1 MSKKALLL
9 ITIFAMA
16 ILIAT
21 AIFIAPTVGEYVI
34 SFVDNEKAVYSP
46 DLESLT
52 APLLTDH
59 EISNFETA
67 PKIGKPIPPGFE
79 IESKYL
85 SGVFYQNSNDVIDL
99 AITNS
104 GDNAIFIYG
113 FEIESPDS
121 TSSYDS
127 GYFIEAGNS
136 RKIGLAAFEIPK
148 GDLFSLTP
156 YIYLLA
162 QTDSGKWYDYGLQEF
177 DTLDFT
183 VAKSPEEIQATY
195 YTNPDYYFDKVNE
208 KVNATDPLVRSTAVS
223 TVREYPGKY
232 NIYQLCSLF
241 DYLSTNVQYV
251 SDPHDS
257 DYWATPVETINTGA
271 GDCEDYALLMA
282 SLVEAIGGSSRIY
295 LTDDHAFAAAYIGD
309 ANDTEKTI
317 EAISEYYNSA
327 PVYYITDS
335 YGSWIMLDASSGMYA
350 GDLPTGAAP
359 TSDGWTFINQT
370 NVTVIDI
377 VSD

>member
-21 AIFIAPTVGEYVI
+21 AIIITPTVGEYVI

-67 PKIGKPIPPGFE
+67 PKIGNPIPPGFE